1 MTAESR
7 GTVLGS
13 HRRCLQASEG
23 RGLQGRPGPWGGV
36 LETEGWGG
44 GGYGTGAERCRQRP
58 VLHSAVWPSVSGAA
72 TIFMLPHGVQGTVG
86 FRDVT
91 CHELQ

>member
-13 HRRCLQASEG
+13 HRRCLQVSEG
-23 RGLQGRPGPWGGV
+23 RGLQGRPGPWGRV

-44 GGYGTGAERCRQRP
+44 GRVWDRGRAVQTAAGASLGCLAECQWSCYYFRVASWRP
-58 VLHSAVWPSVSGAA
+58 GDSG
-72 TIFMLPHGVQGTVG
+72 IP
-86 FRDVT
+86 
-91 CHELQ
+91 

>member
-13 HRRCLQASEG
+13 HRRCLQVSEG
-23 RGLQGRPGPWGGV
+23 RGLQGRPGPWGRV

-44 GGYGTGAERCRQRP
+44 GR
-58 VLHSAVWPSVSGAA
+58 VWDRG
-72 TIFMLPHGVQGTVG
+72 
-86 FRDVT
+86 
-91 CHELQ
+91 